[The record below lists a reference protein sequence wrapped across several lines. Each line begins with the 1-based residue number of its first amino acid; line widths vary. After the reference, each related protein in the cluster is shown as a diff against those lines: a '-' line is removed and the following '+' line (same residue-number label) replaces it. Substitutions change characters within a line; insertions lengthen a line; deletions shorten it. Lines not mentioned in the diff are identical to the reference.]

1 MAAMLQ
7 PGAFPVLDFDDD
19 PNDLLLGIP
28 PRGIAPDLFPQRAV
42 IAFLG
47 ETVDEFAARTK
58 AEVIHTEVS
67 INGSHPYW
75 RIETPDGPVAL
86 VRAHLGAP
94 MAVLLA
100 DHLFRGGVKQAVA
113 VGSCGALQPFEEG
126 EWLVPTRAL
135 RDEGTSHRYLPPSRW
150 VELDPEVNARCVAT
164 IQERGLAVATVDV
177 WTTDALLR
185 ETRALV
191 DARRAEG
198 CSVVDME
205 CAALAASARMH
216 GVKFG
221 QILFTGDSL
230 AGEEHDPRDWGLGSH
245 DLALE
250 LALTAASR
258 KA

>member
-1 MAAMLQ
+1 MTAMLQ

-19 PNDLLLGIP
+19 PDDILLGIP
-28 PRGIAPDLFPQRAV
+28 PRHIIPDPLPERGV

-47 ETVDEFAARTK
+47 ETVDEFAARQG
-58 AEVIHTEVS
+58 APVIHSEVS
-67 INGSHPYW
+67 INGTHPYW
-75 RIETPDGPVAL
+75 RIDGPGGPVVL

-94 MAVLLA
+94 MAVILA
-100 DHLFRGGVKQAVA
+100 DQLFRHGVKEAVA
-113 VGSCGALQPFEEG
+113 VGSCGALHHIAEG

-150 VELDPEVNARCVAT
+150 VELDPGMSARCVAA
-164 IQERGLAVATVDV
+164 IQERDLPVATVDV

-191 DARRAEG
+191 VARRAEG

-216 GVKFG
+216 GVRFG

-230 AGEEHDPRDWGLGSH
+230 AGDEHDPRDWGRSSH
-245 DLALE
+245 ELALE
-250 LALTAASR
+250 LALEAVTR
-258 KA
+258 